1 MLGDRPVQKGVEV
14 ISRKLAR
21 VGISALAVAMFAG
34 LMTGTAWAPKNLFT
48 NVFSSTCTLSGATG
62 ATGRVNNGSFTLEGF
77 TVGRDGQLMA
87 TGQLIALCDGTAVDE
102 EFNEAIV
109 APVSVLQADCEAFD
123 FNLAG
128 SVPNPKGTS
137 IVVSPVRVLISD
149 MGYPKGMFCALG
161 RLYATGNTPVLVH
174 MLNTKV

>member
-1 MLGDRPVQKGVEV
+1 V

-34 LMTGTAWAPKNLFT
+34 LMAGTAWAPKNLFT
-48 NVFSSTCTLSGATG
+48 NVFSSTCTLSTG
-62 ATGRVNNGSFTLEGF
+62 DTGRVSNGAFTLESF
-77 TVGRDGQLMA
+77 SVGHDGELWA
-87 TGQLIALCDGTAVDE
+87 NGQLIALCDGATVDE
-102 EFNEAIV
+102 EFNEAIT

-128 SVPNPKGTS
+128 SVSNPKETS

-149 MGYPKGMFCALG
+149 SGYPKGMFCALG
-161 RLYATGNTPVLVH
+161 RLYATGNTSVLVQI
-174 MLNTKV
+174 LNTKL